1 MRLQQDL
8 TLSELPFLESC
19 QFDEERK
26 PAGSNTEVVGNK
38 TLLGQIASFMDSLHL
53 TYDEVVN
60 QIPYRNLIIMQKDKQ
75 HEAFGDV
82 VKKIS
87 GKELAN
93 RRRK

>member
-1 MRLQQDL
+1 
-8 TLSELPFLESC
+8 
-19 QFDEERK
+19 
-26 PAGSNTEVVGNK
+26 
-38 TLLGQIASFMDSLHL
+38 MDSLHL

-75 HEAFGDV
+75 HEVFGDV

>member
-1 MRLQQDL
+1 
-8 TLSELPFLESC
+8 
-19 QFDEERK
+19 
-26 PAGSNTEVVGNK
+26 
-38 TLLGQIASFMDSLHL
+38 MDSLHL

-75 HEAFGDV
+75 HEVFGDV
-82 VKKIS
+82 VNKIS

>member
-1 MRLQQDL
+1 M
-8 TLSELPFLESC
+8 
-19 QFDEERK
+19 
-26 PAGSNTEVVGNK
+26 
-38 TLLGQIASFMDSLHL
+38 GQIASFMDSLHL

-60 QIPYRNLIIMQKDKQ
+60 KIPYRNLIIMQKDKQ